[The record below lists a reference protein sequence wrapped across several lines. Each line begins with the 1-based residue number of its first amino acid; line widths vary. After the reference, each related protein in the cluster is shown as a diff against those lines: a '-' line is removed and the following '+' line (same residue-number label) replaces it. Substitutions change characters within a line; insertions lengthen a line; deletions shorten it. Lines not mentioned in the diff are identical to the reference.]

1 MIFNSEIICRRTG
14 AHIRCI
20 GGGFRRIL
28 PEMGKSCFI
37 SVDQGLFVKLKSKSI
52 INLAKNK
59 DQQTQKTKGFG
70 FVTFESPAAASTC
83 LAHLAHAIEGKSI
96 SVKVC

>member
-1 MIFNSEIICRRTG
+1 MIYFES
-14 AHIRCI
+14 
-20 GGGFRRIL
+20 
-28 PEMGKSCFI
+28 S
-37 SVDQGLFVKLKSKSI
+37 

-59 DQQTQKTKGFG
+59 DQQTQKNKGFG

-96 SVKVC
+96 SVKVP

>member
-1 MIFNSEIICRRTG
+1 
-14 AHIRCI
+14 
-20 GGGFRRIL
+20 
-28 PEMGKSCFI
+28 MGKSCFI
-37 SVDQGLFVKLKSKSI
+37 SVDQGLSLKLKSWFTNHDLFLKCS

-59 DQQTQKTKGFG
+59 DQQTQKNKGFG

-96 SVKVC
+96 SVKVPEIYK